1 MRNAFSG
8 YTYQQQVTF
17 LLLTMMDVERNISN
31 IKIEAKTKDNFDDL
45 IITLNEVSYQFQI
58 KDFEDVKINDLK
70 VHDENISIKNNLH
83 KLSKHHNVIF
93 FKKIKIDPKIN
104 FLGLKGYE
112 FDKNV
117 WLVSLSRKQIQNKI
131 NLLYRKNL
139 HRKHEIENYF
149 NSILDKRI
157 WEIQKDSLPSLKTF
171 DTELQEKSVLIS
183 HKLLKFEN
191 LLFIEGKPGVG
202 KSHFVNTLI
211 KKYRKNI
218 VYRFWIGNQDKDY
231 QARLKFESFVR
242 DLNYKLFHDQKD
254 RPQKELIE
262 KLKSEQNIFIIDGL
276 DHVMNYNRSDL
287 SLFIDFIENA
297 KLHSRIIVLSRP
309 LNIDLNW
316 KKHVLENWNL
326 KQTEKVLKKLF
337 HLSEYSTIRKI
348 FKLSQGYPIIVK
360 YLAEHYKIHKVIPSI
375 GQIKNINSYY
385 TDIISTEKGKQALSL
400 FLCCSSYLMKSEI
413 GVFVGDEKYYIEE
426 FISEHPYLFDIK
438 LNRISLLHDSFNTYL
453 KKHVNYSHHEEKVNK
468 IVYKSIVKNET
479 RFLSRFRSFK
489 LSAIEKKNILTRN
502 ASIDNFEKLMYNVI
516 DIEALRSFIT
526 QLRETLPEFS
536 PNDFTVLEYYN
547 LSLIINLITRD
558 HIGTLD
564 AFNYTFLNSLIANGM
579 TDEDITSSGYLFG
592 MYYFLKTNNATALY
606 NTTASDSY
614 DVKYFY
620 SQLKNNTSVEDTHIS
635 KHDYI
640 LSKRDIEEE
649 LSDKMNFIENCKY
662 VVENVFIHNS
672 KIKGFESLKT
682 SLAYYIEGRVEK
694 ACIELYGGVLHKF
707 GSRRLYSSWILKGAY
722 ENLLSYGYRI
732 DNGEN
737 EYLSLSLREL
747 IYKHKRQGSFELRKK
762 IHSYIR
768 LALYHQRGIDIQSI
782 HLFWTKFYERK
793 DYTISSLPL
802 ALKIMLQ
809 EKIITLANCINIII
823 NVQENSEKGH
833 RHLLSE
839 FIELNP
845 PSKIIQ
851 FLEKNYDVFD
861 LRVQWFELKS
871 KYINRISDELY
882 HYQENKIF
890 DYHSNSNIPFE
901 EIRNVITSNKSE
913 KLKYSLAIFEAIIT
927 YNKKDIK
934 LVKNLEHT
942 ELRFRLLED
951 QNDNSYRKQTSKERF
966 NQGILTS
973 EDKKFIIQ
981 NSMKPDEV
989 VRFADGNYISLAD
1002 LKVFEI
1008 FKPIEVK
1015 RHFQSILYNSLI
1027 SKTQSINYHHAIFM
1041 HPGNVLVLINK
1052 YRNRKE
1058 FNNAVI
1064 SFKKFLELSFFELDL
1079 NRHNLAACRKAHKLT
1094 REE

>member
-8 YTYQQQVTF
+8 YSYQQQVTF
-17 LLLTMMDVERNISN
+17 LLLTIMDVERNIS
-31 IKIEAKTKDNFDDL
+31 KIEIEANTEDKFDDL
-45 IITLNEVSYQFQI
+45 IITIKEVSYQFQI
-58 KDFEDVKINDLK
+58 KDFKNVKIDDLK
-70 VHDENISIKNNLH
+70 IQNDDISIKKKSH
-83 KLSKHHNVIF
+83 KLSKNHNIIF
-93 FKKIKIDPKIN
+93 FKKIRIDPN
-104 FLGLKGYE
+104 VDFLGLKGFE
-112 FDKNV
+112 FDKDV
-117 WLVSLSRKQIQNKI
+117 WIVSLSRKQIQNKI
-131 NLLYRKNL
+131 NKYYSKNI
-139 HRKHEIENYF
+139 HRKYEIENYF
-149 NSILDKRI
+149 NFILDNRV
-157 WEIQKDSLPSLKTF
+157 WEIHKDSLPSLNIF
-171 DTELQEKSVLIS
+171 DTELQEKSILIS

-191 LLFIEGKPGVG
+191 LLLIEGKPGVG

-211 KKYRKNI
+211 KKYKKNF
-218 VYRFWIGNQDKDY
+218 VYRFWISNQDKDY
-231 QARLKFESFVR
+231 EARLKFENFIR
-242 DLNYKLFHDQKD
+242 DLNYKLFNDQKE
-254 RPQKELIE
+254 RTQQELI
-262 KLKSEQNIFIIDGL
+262 KRLKSENKIFIIDGL
-276 DHVMNYNRSDL
+276 DHVLNYNPSEFD
-287 SLFIDFIENA
+287 SFIEFIENT
-297 KLHSRIIVLSRP
+297 KLHCRIIVLSRP
-309 LNIDLNW
+309 LSRDLKW

-326 KQTEKVLKKLF
+326 KQTEKVLKRLF
-337 HLSEYSTIRKI
+337 HLSEYSIIRAI
-348 FKLSQGYPIIVK
+348 FKFSKGYPILVK
-360 YLAEHYKIHKVIPSI
+360 YLAEHYKIHKEIPRI
-375 GQIKNINSYY
+375 GQVENINCYY
-385 TDIISTEKGKQALSL
+385 ANIISTEKGKQALSL
-400 FLCCSSYLMKSEI
+400 FLSCSSYLMKSEI
-413 GVFVGDEKYYIEE
+413 GLFVGDEKYYIEE

-468 IVYKSIVKNET
+468 IVHKSIVKNET

-558 HIGTLD
+558 HLGTLD

-620 SQLKNNTSVEDTHIS
+620 SQLEYNTDVEDTHIS
-635 KHDYI
+635 KHNYK
-640 LSKRDIEEE
+640 LHKRDIEEE
-649 LSDKMNFIENCKY
+649 LSDKMNFIDNCKY

-672 KIKGFESLKT
+672 KVKGFESLRT
-682 SLAYYIEGRVEK
+682 SLDYYIEGRVEK

-747 IYKHKRQGSFELRKK
+747 IHKHKRQGSFELRKK

-768 LALYHQRGIDIQSI
+768 LALYNQRGIDIQSI

-793 DYTISSLPL
+793 DYTISSLPI

-809 EKIITLANCINIII
+809 EKIITLASCIDLII

-861 LRVQWFELKS
+861 LRVEWFELKS
-871 KYINRISDELY
+871 KYINKISDELY
-882 HYQENKIF
+882 HYQENKLF

-901 EIRNVITSNKSE
+901 EIKNVITSNKSE

-927 YNKKDIK
+927 YEKKDIK
-934 LVKNLEHT
+934 VVKNLEHT
-942 ELRFRLLED
+942 ELRFRLLKD
-951 QNDNSYRKQTSKERF
+951 QNYNSYSKQTSKERF

-981 NSMKPDEV
+981 NNMKPDEV

-1058 FNNAVI
+1058 FYNAVI
-1064 SFKKFLELSFFELDL
+1064 SFKKFLELSFFELAL
-1079 NRHNLAACRKAHKLT
+1079 NRHNLVL
-1094 REE
+1094 